1 MNYRNYHMSQN
12 GQNLKL
18 LLLAESQQYLC

>member
-1 MNYRNYHMSQN
+1 MSQN

-18 LLLAESQQYLC
+18 LLLAESQQSLC